1 MKYINKLQK
10 LIEEKKTS
18 IPKLAEQIGMTKRG
32 LYASLNNQTL
42 SVTMLEKIAEALN
55 VSVSSLFEDEND
67 QWPKSKL
74 IEEVKKL
81 DEEKVRISKENE
93 YLLEIIRA
101 KRGTLRRT
109 YTSLNF
115 IIDTLKPERN
125 KTANDELKNLSFVLT
140 VRIKEIVRD
149 INESENFENSDSAL
163 SKKSFWTTEN
173 K

>member
-1 MKYINKLQK
+1 MIADKIKE
-10 LIEEKKTS
+10 ICSEKRMT
-18 IPKLAEQIGMTKRG
+18 IPQLAEKIGMSKGFYTTLK
-32 LYASLNNQTL
+32 NNTL
-42 SVTMLEKIAEALN
+42 RVDTLLKIAEVLEVP
-55 VSVSSLFEDEND
+55 VSTFFEDEND

-115 IIDTLKPERN
+115 LIDTLKPERN

-149 INESENFENSDSAL
+149 INESEDFENSDSAL
-163 SKKSFWTTEN
+163 SKKSFWATEN